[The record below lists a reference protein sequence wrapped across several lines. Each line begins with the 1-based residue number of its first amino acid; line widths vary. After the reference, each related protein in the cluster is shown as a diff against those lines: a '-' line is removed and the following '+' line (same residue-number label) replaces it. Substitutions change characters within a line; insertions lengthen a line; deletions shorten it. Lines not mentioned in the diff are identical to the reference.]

1 MLVMRAL
8 LGQSLS
14 GFAGTPTEPAQT
26 QSAVTTFSGLT
37 VRGGLGAVQS
47 RCTRR
52 LSQLSSL

>member
-37 VRGGLGAVQS
+37 VRGG
-47 RCTRR
+47 
-52 LSQLSSL
+52 